1 MFGNNS
7 FANFLTH
14 KLKYVDTFSTN
25 LFNDQ
30 PYRITCFVNFAFCD
44 LNIHAAAQCSAENSN
59 EEPGTACQCED
70 GFKGQITWNG
80 HIQSG
85 NCTATKC
92 TDFGEFAHGTVSKTE
107 EDRHGSVATFAC
119 EAGYTLTGSESIT
132 CDAPSADA
140 QWPQAPECI
149 GVLFKVALNVPSDLL
164 NRSDE
169 ITHESLQNSLT
180 RDYSNYLN

>member
-1 MFGNNS
+1 M
-7 FANFLTH
+7 
-14 KLKYVDTFSTN
+14 
-25 LFNDQ
+25 
-30 PYRITCFVNFAFCD
+30 FVNFAFCD
-44 LNIHAAAQCSAENSN
+44 LLIHAAAQCSVENSN
-59 EEPGTACQCED
+59 EQPGTACQCED

-80 HIQSG
+80 HMQSG

-92 TDFGEFAHGTVSKTE
+92 TDFGEFAHGTVNKTK

-149 GVLFKVALNVPSDLL
+149 GVLFKVALNAPSDLL

-180 RDYSNYLN
+180 RDYSNCLN

>member
-1 MFGNNS
+1 MLTHDIFVS
-7 FANFLTH
+7 THLFANPVKHYGSEMLVF
-14 KLKYVDTFSTN
+14 VDPACRN
-25 LFNDQ
+25 L
-30 PYRITCFVNFAFCD
+30 
-44 LNIHAAAQCSAENSN
+44 LIHAAAQCSAENSN
-59 EEPGTACQCED
+59 EQPGTACQCED

-85 NCTATKC
+85 DCTATQC
-92 TDFGEFAHGTVSKTE
+92 TDFGDFAHGTVNKTN
-107 EDRHGSVATFAC
+107 EDRHGSKATFAC
-119 EAGYTLTGSESIT
+119 EAGYTLTGLEEIT

>member
-1 MFGNNS
+1 M
-7 FANFLTH
+7 
-14 KLKYVDTFSTN
+14 D
-25 LFNDQ
+25 
-30 PYRITCFVNFAFCD
+30 
-44 LNIHAAAQCSAENSN
+44 AAADCNVENSKQ
-59 EEPGTACQCED
+59 ESGTACECLP
-70 GFKGQITWNG
+70 GFEGDIIWSGDTTSSTCTPTSCSGVPDQIANG
-80 HIQSG
+80 DV
-85 NCTATKC
+85 TKSN
-92 TDFGEFAHGTVSKTE
+92 G
-107 EDRHGSVATFAC
+107 DRHGSVATFAC